1 MGPRRV
7 DGAPSKLAATTA
19 TRIVQ
24 DVVARGWPVGDVL
37 GSEPELLE
45 RYGVSRAVFREAVR
59 LVEHQQVARMRRGP
73 GGGLVVTEPTVDA
86 IIDAAV
92 LYLHR
97 VDARL
102 DEVFAARLALE
113 EIVTDVAPGRLD
125 EHDLLRLR
133 ELVRD
138 EAAGVFTD
146 HRALHVLLAA
156 ATGNPAL
163 ELFIDILNRVS
174 VLYFSDRRAL
184 SSGTV
189 ADSRHAHARIVDA
202 VIAGDSGLARRR
214 MRKHLEAEAEFL
226 RRRRS
231 ARQLLPDAVVLG
243 DPTRSKRA
251 EAVARAILQQ
261 LLADDLPPGHYLGSE
276 SELMERHA
284 VSRAVFREAVRL
296 LEHHHIAAMRR
307 GPGGG
312 LFVVPPDTGAV
323 TDVVAI
329 HLVRKGMDVADLADL
344 RTRLEL
350 ELVDLAV
357 ANMDDTA
364 ADRLRTAIDR
374 ERDASDAEF
383 AEAGHDMHAV
393 LAEIAGNR
401 ALELVAL
408 VLVRLTRLH
417 QVEVLSAAARRKIAD
432 EVHRTHSGIASALIE
447 KDAEL
452 ARHRLRRH
460 LHAVADHLR

>member
-1 MGPRRV
+1 MAASARSRRSTPTMGPRRV

-37 GSEPELLE
+37 GSEPELL
-45 RYGVSRAVFREAVR
+45 
-59 LVEHQQVARMRRGP
+59 
-73 GGGLVVTEPTVDA
+73 
-86 IIDAAV
+86 
-92 LYLHR
+92 
-97 VDARL
+97 
-102 DEVFAARLALE
+102 AARLALE

-214 MRKHLEAEAEFL
+214 MRKHLKAEAEFL

-231 ARQLLPDAVVLG
+231 ARQQLP
-243 DPTRSKRA
+243 
-251 EAVARAILQQ
+251 
-261 LLADDLPPGHYLGSE
+261 ADDLPPGHYLGSE

-284 VSRAVFREAVRL
+284 VSRAGFREAVRL

-350 ELVDLAV
+350 VLVDLAV

-374 ERDASDAEF
+374 ER
-383 AEAGHDMHAV
+383 
-393 LAEIAGNR
+393 

-408 VLVRLTRLH
+408 VLIRLTRLH

>member
-1 MGPRRV
+1 
-7 DGAPSKLAATTA
+7 
-19 TRIVQ
+19 
-24 DVVARGWPVGDVL
+24 
-37 GSEPELLE
+37 
-45 RYGVSRAVFREAVR
+45 
-59 LVEHQQVARMRRGP
+59 
-73 GGGLVVTEPTVDA
+73 
-86 IIDAAV
+86 
-92 LYLHR
+92 
-97 VDARL
+97 
-102 DEVFAARLALE
+102 
-113 EIVTDVAPGRLD
+113 
-125 EHDLLRLR
+125 
-133 ELVRD
+133 
-138 EAAGVFTD
+138 
-146 HRALHVLLAA
+146 
-156 ATGNPAL
+156 
-163 ELFIDILNRVS
+163 
-174 VLYFSDRRAL
+174 
-184 SSGTV
+184 
-189 ADSRHAHARIVDA
+189 
-202 VIAGDSGLARRR
+202 
-214 MRKHLEAEAEFL
+214 
-226 RRRRS
+226 
-231 ARQLLPDAVVLG
+231 
-243 DPTRSKRA
+243 
-251 EAVARAILQQ
+251 
-261 LLADDLPPGHYLGSE
+261 
-276 SELMERHA
+276 
-284 VSRAVFREAVRL
+284 VRL

-364 ADRLRTAIDR
+364 ADRLRTAIGR

>member
-1 MGPRRV
+1 
-7 DGAPSKLAATTA
+7 
-19 TRIVQ
+19 
-24 DVVARGWPVGDVL
+24 
-37 GSEPELLE
+37 
-45 RYGVSRAVFREAVR
+45 
-59 LVEHQQVARMRRGP
+59 
-73 GGGLVVTEPTVDA
+73 
-86 IIDAAV
+86 
-92 LYLHR
+92 
-97 VDARL
+97 
-102 DEVFAARLALE
+102 
-113 EIVTDVAPGRLD
+113 
-125 EHDLLRLR
+125 
-133 ELVRD
+133 
-138 EAAGVFTD
+138 
-146 HRALHVLLAA
+146 
-156 ATGNPAL
+156 
-163 ELFIDILNRVS
+163 
-174 VLYFSDRRAL
+174 
-184 SSGTV
+184 
-189 ADSRHAHARIVDA
+189 
-202 VIAGDSGLARRR
+202 
-214 MRKHLEAEAEFL
+214 
-226 RRRRS
+226 
-231 ARQLLPDAVVLG
+231 
-243 DPTRSKRA
+243 
-251 EAVARAILQQ
+251 VARAILQQ

-350 ELVDLAV
+350 VLVDLAV

-408 VLVRLTRLH
+408 VLIRLTRLH